1 MGFVSIIM
9 KVWNAQEHVRL
20 CLKTLL
26 QHTDD
31 PFELIVVDNGSQ
43 PEVVQF
49 LRTVA
54 SGDPRIRLVEN
65 PTNLGPGHANRQ
77 GVAIAKSRTICLI
90 DSDVLVPHRWL
101 ARLVAEFEK
110 HPEVKLLAPLNY
122 HQTLSHPFGADNS
135 TAAWFKTKKERPQ
148 LTPLRQ
154 FHFYSGGLSIDEFD
168 ELMCSTHARELAVYT
183 CPPRFVGTN
192 CALLDADFVAA
203 AGGVADPR
211 FERYGSEDVDLCWR
225 IGEQGGQI
233 ARTSAVYVH
242 HFHNS
247 SLIDNAVNPEAAL
260 RKANQL
266 LYAKWRPKLIGLV
279 QAEIARGGS
288 LSAYLSAHFIF
299 QPLSYHTSFVA
310 DLRAATQRVDI
321 PDQIVW
327 KPKP

>member
-9 KVWNAQEHVRL
+9 KVLDAQEHVRL

-49 LRTVA
+49 LRAVA

-77 GVAIAKSRTICLI
+77 GVALAKSRTICLI

-135 TAAWFKTKKERPQ
+135 TAAWFKTKKEQPQ

-154 FHFYSGGLSIDEFD
+154 FHFYSGGLSIDE
-168 ELMCSTHARELAVYT
+168 LTNSCAAPTWWLAVYT
-183 CPPRFVGTN
+183 CPPMFVGTN

-203 AGGVADPR
+203 GGGVADPR

-225 IGEQGGQI
+225 IGEQGA
-233 ARTSAVYVH
+233 ARCAH
-242 HFHNS
+242 QRGLCA
-247 SLIDNAVNPEAAL
+247 SLP
-260 RKANQL
+260 QL
-266 LYAKWRPKLIGLV
+266 ESHR
-279 QAEIARGGS
+279 
-288 LSAYLSAHFIF
+288 
-299 QPLSYHTSFVA
+299 
-310 DLRAATQRVDI
+310 
-321 PDQIVW
+321 
-327 KPKP
+327 